1 VNRMDQLCDPGT
13 FTAITDGLES
23 RDPLGYPGYRDA
35 LARARAR
42 AGTDE
47 SVVYG
52 PAEITGRRCVVAMF
66 RFAFIGGTMGEVA
79 GERVARAMEEAAAA
93 GLPFV
98 LWTQTGGARMQE
110 GMRALVQMPKVVAA
124 RNELSSA
131 HVPFVAVL
139 GSPTTGGVLAAVA
152 GLADVTFAVENATIG
167 FAGPR
172 IVQRMTGRGL
182 SNRSHTAHSAFDRG
196 LVDAIISEA
205 HVRLEVGAALAVLA
219 PDAPHPI
226 AGPPAPRG
234 TPVDA
239 WDAVDAAR
247 RPERPKGPELM
258 RAISEAA
265 IVVRGDRSG
274 NVDPALETAIA
285 RVAGRRCIVIATDA
299 RRLLGPAA
307 FRTARRA
314 LGVATRLDLPVVTL
328 VDTRGADPG
337 EASEA
342 GGIAWEIASTFE
354 AMLSAPVPTLAV
366 VTGEGG
372 SGGALALAAAD
383 RIVLLEDAFFS
394 VLAPEAAAEI
404 LWRDEAR
411 AAEAASLLRLTA
423 PDLVDLGV
431 ADALLPAPLEPTRL
445 RSAVAYHLDDLGAG
459 APDLDRPAARRKRWR
474 RRGEP

>member
-13 FTAITDGLES
+13 FRAITDGLES

-52 PAEITGRRCVVAMF
+52 PAEITGRRCLVAMF
-66 RFAFIGGTMGEVA
+66 RFGFIAGTMGEVA
-79 GERVARAMEEAAAA
+79 GERIARAMEEAAAA
-93 GLPFV
+93 RTPFV
-98 LWTQTGGARMQE
+98 LWTQTGGARLQE
-110 GMRALVQMPKVVAA
+110 GMRALVQMPKVAAA
-124 RNELSSA
+124 RSELSSA

-139 GSPTTGGVLAAVA
+139 GSPTTGGVLAGVA
-152 GLADVTFAVENATIG
+152 GLADVTFAVENATVG

-172 IVQRMTGRGL
+172 IVQRVTGRGL
-182 SNRSHTAHSAFDRG
+182 SPRSHTAQSAFDRG
-196 LVDAIISEA
+196 LVDAIIPEA
-205 HVRLEVGAALAVLA
+205 RVRLEVGAALAVLA
-219 PDAPHPI
+219 PDAPEPV
-226 AGPPAPRG
+226 AVPPEPTGKRLIPWA
-234 TPVDA
+234 
-239 WDAVDAAR
+239 AVDAAR
-247 RPERPKGPELM
+247 RPARPKGPDLL
-258 RAISEAA
+258 RAISDSVILA
-265 IVVRGDRSG
+265 RGDRSG
-274 NVDPALETAIA
+274 NVDPALEIAIA
-285 RVAGRRCIVIATDA
+285 RIAGRRCVAIATDS
-299 RRLLGPAA
+299 RRLLAPAG

-314 LGVATRLDLPVVTL
+314 LAVATRLDLPVVTL

-354 AMLSAPVPTLAV
+354 AMLGAPVPVLAI

-383 RIVLLEDAFFS
+383 RLLLLEDAIFS

-404 LWRDEAR
+404 LWRDQTR
-411 AAEAASLLRLTA
+411 AADAASLLRLTA

-431 ADALLPAPLEPTRL
+431 ADALLPEPLEPQML
-445 RSAVAYHLDDLGAG
+445 RSAVAYHLDDLGAE
-459 APDLDRPAARRKRWR
+459 APGVDRTAARRKRWR
-474 RRGEP
+474 RRGES